1 MSSKGKFSL
10 HPQDSP
16 RRGLDLALLTVSG
29 LVVIALLSA
38 LTINLLDQSQRHV
51 EKVRQTHVPGPSGS
65 KVLERENEADILV
78 QEQVNKNLQTT
89 EIAFEH
95 YELTDAGL
103 KYVGKLTNLKNLS
116 LGFTRISDS
125 GIKYLVKLPLESLSL
140 CSTDITDGALDHIA
154 RIKTLRYLNLS
165 ETNITDE
172 GIQKLRS
179 LGDLNDLHLM
189 ATNVSGATLREL
201 VEFHQPL
208 WKLVL
213 TNTNISD
220 DDMPALVQLENL
232 EWLTLD
238 GTRITGQELQ
248 KLGQCKK
255 LRTLGLVNC
264 DIKDSD
270 VKRLVASCPTLETLD
285 LSRTNVTGDCLV
297 SLANLKRLKRL
308 VLNRDHN
315 ISPGNLKKFRERR
328 PDVNV
333 QTTVL

>member
-1 MSSKGKFSL
+1 MSSKGKFKL
-10 HPQDSP
+10 HSP
-16 RRGLDLALLTVSG
+16 NASRRGFDLALLIVLG
-29 LVVIALLSA
+29 LTVIAMLSA

-51 EKVRQTHVPGPSGS
+51 EKIRGTHVPGPSGS
-65 KVLERENEADILV
+65 KVVERENEADILV
-78 QEQVNKNLQTT
+78 QEQVNKNPRAT
-89 EIAFEH
+89 EISFEH

-103 KYVGKLTNLKNLS
+103 KYIGKLTNLKSLS

-125 GIKYLVKLPLESLSL
+125 GMKYLAKLPLESLSI
-140 CSTDITDGALDHIA
+140 CSTDITDDALDDLA
-154 RIKTLRYLNLS
+154 KIKTLRYLNLS

-179 LGDLNDLHLM
+179 LTDLNDLHLM
-189 ATNVSGATLREL
+189 ATNISGRTLKDL
-201 VEFHQPL
+201 VEYHQPL

-213 TNTNISD
+213 TNTNIED
-220 DDMPALVQLENL
+220 ADLFTVAKLRNL

-238 GTRITGQELQ
+238 GTRVTGKEIQM
-248 KLGQCKK
+248 LGQCKK

-264 DIKDSD
+264 EIKDAD
-270 VKRLVASCPTLETLD
+270 VELLVHSCPTLEAID
-285 LSRTNVTGDCLV
+285 LSRTKITGKCLA
-297 SLANLKRLKRL
+297 SLADLKRLKRL